1 MEIKVNEE
9 ILSCPYC
16 GKSGEGIVYVIASG
30 CSYAVY
36 CDNCSAQ
43 GISML
48 QTSDAV
54 KYWNELA
61 ALKLRSGGERT
72 TNNARA
78 KSAPEIVESDS
89 PCDYCDLINGCNGP
103 GDHGSPDR
111 FDCFKGRRL
120 SPVAIPLAKINRALN
135 LIVRRTGEK

>member
-61 ALKLRSGGERT
+61 ALKLRSSGELT
-72 TNNARA
+72 TNTQSNPCPHEWASNGIC
-78 KSAPEIVESDS
+78 KLCGYDS
-89 PCDYCDLINGCNGP
+89 L
-103 GDHGSPDR
+103 
-111 FDCFKGRRL
+111 L
-120 SPVAIPLAKINRALN
+120 SQKY
-135 LIVRRTGEK
+135 